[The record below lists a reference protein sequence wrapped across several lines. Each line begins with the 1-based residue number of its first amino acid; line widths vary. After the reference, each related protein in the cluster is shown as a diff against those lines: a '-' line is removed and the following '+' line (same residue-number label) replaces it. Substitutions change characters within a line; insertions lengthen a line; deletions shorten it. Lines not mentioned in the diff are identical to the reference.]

1 MEEAFMLDARGW
13 CVANLQQALRIRA
26 DGRFGP
32 STYEAVA
39 RIERELQREIQGR
52 ADASVF
58 AHVGLPWPSEFE
70 RVLALVM
77 ELEGTSFGDC
87 NSTDI
92 DGAGLTMGICGFT
105 TRHGEVQALV
115 ETFLSRVPEAWA
127 WLPTSMQLALRK
139 LMDAHASPAQWEEV
153 LLDSNRRPRPATRA
167 AIAAWGQHPFMREL
181 QRSWAEQRFWQP
193 AVKAARE
200 LDVDVPA
207 GRALLFDVWVQN
219 GGWRPAH
226 AVRMQRH
233 LGEPS
238 DVRARL
244 HAIALAV
251 AGEARAP
258 WRADVLSR
266 KLLFARGAGMVHGVF
281 YSLAAQAIIPS

>member
-32 STYEAVA
+32 DTYEAVA

-52 ADASVF
+52 ADASIF

-77 ELEGTSFGDC
+77 ELEGTSFGEC

-115 ETFLSRVPEAWA
+115 ETFLSHAPEAWA

-139 LMDAHASPAQWEEV
+139 LMDAHASPAQWEDV
-153 LLDSNRRPRPATRA
+153 LLDANRRPRPATLA

-193 AVKAARE
+193 AVKAARK
-200 LDVDVPA
+200 LDVDIPA

-219 GGWRPAH
+219 GGWRSAH

-233 LGEPS
+233 LGEAS

-266 KLLFARGAGMVHGVF
+266 KLLFVRGAGMVHGVF